1 VRGYAH
7 RLVENILCVLDRL
20 LSDQR
25 YVPHHRVGSTTVQ
38 LVAMEVLFASLPVAT
53 FDAAIEWYERFF
65 GRAADI
71 IPNDDEAMWRVAD
84 NGWLYV
90 INDPKRAGRT
100 AVTISVGDLAE
111 VIAALAHRGISA
123 EPIEVVGDEGLK
135 SNVQDPDG
143 NVLSLIQVA

>member
-1 VRGYAH
+1 
-7 RLVENILCVLDRL
+7 
-20 LSDQR
+20 
-25 YVPHHRVGSTTVQ
+25 
-38 LVAMEVLFASLPVAT
+38 MEVLFASLPVAT